1 MPDYIKVN
9 KADLVAKITEERDK
23 HKALYD
29 EAVVVY
35 KTRFVREAERFARDA
50 VDRANDGLVFVQF
63 TWLPVP
69 EEHTED
75 FDRAIEMLAWEV
87 EDEVTLSEHDF
98 ATLVQ
103 NQWGWARAFA
113 SNTTSYT
120 MRGH

>member
-9 KADLVAKITEERDK
+9 KDALIVKITEERDK
-23 HKALYD
+23 HKAIYD
-29 EAVVVY
+29 EAVVAY
-35 KTRFVREAERFARDA
+35 RAAFIEEAQAYAEEALERAATHRAFVH
-50 VDRANDGLVFVQF
+50 F

-75 FDRAIEMLAWEV
+75 FDRAIEMLEWEV
-87 EDEVTLSEHDF
+87 GDEVTLSEHDF

-120 MRGH
+120 TGR

>member
-1 MPDYIKVN
+1 MRKIRVD
-9 KADLVAKITEERDK
+9 KADLIVKIREERAK

-29 EAVVVY
+29 EAVIAY
-35 KTRFVREAERFARDA
+35 TEKFVEAAQKFAEES
-50 VDRANDGLVFVQF
+50 VNRARRGEGFVQF
-63 TWLPVP
+63 GWLPVP

-75 FDRAIEMLAWEV
+75 FDRALQMLDWELGDAV
-87 EDEVTLSEHDF
+87 DLDEADF

-120 MRGH
+120 VR